1 MSYVLA
7 AIDDSAATAPVI
19 AVAQWFAALLDIEA
33 RALHITGDDTGAT
46 ARAVADAAG
55 VRLAVG
61 HGDVV
66 SMVCSAADNAEVRA
80 VAIGARG
87 VPASTT
93 PAGHVALDLVCGIAR
108 PVLVVP
114 PDARVP
120 SGTSARV
127 LAPVDEHLASSAA
140 LRDLLTQ
147 MRPADT
153 EVLLLRVFDAEHVP
167 PFANHGTYDADAF
180 AQELKRRSIA
190 SLAIA
195 SRVETRV
202 GHPAHTILAA
212 ERELACDLIVL
223 TWSRYI
229 SDHHASVVRRLLAHS
244 TTPLILLADAENRAA
259 RNCQLSDRNRHAPPV
274 TSARR
279 TR

>member
-1 MSYVLA
+1 VSYVLA

-19 AVAQWFAALLDIEA
+19 AVAQWFASLSDIEA
-33 RALHITGDDTGAT
+33 RALHITEDDTGAT

-66 SMVCSAADNAEVRA
+66 SMVCRAADNAEVRA

-87 VPASTT
+87 VPASKT
-93 PAGHVALDLVCGIAR
+93 PAGHVALDLVCGIAK

-120 SGTSARV
+120 SGTSAHV

-147 MRPADT
+147 MPADT
-153 EVLLLRVFDAEHVP
+153 EVVLLRVFDAEHVP
-167 PFANHGTYDADAF
+167 AFANHGTYDADAF
-180 AQELKRRSIA
+180 AQELKRRGVA
-190 SLAIA
+190 SLAIE

-212 ERELACDLIVL
+212 ERELACDLVVL
-223 TWSRYI
+223 TWSRYL

-244 TTPLILLADAENRAA
+244 TTPLILLPEAENRAA
-259 RNCQLSDRNRHAPPV
+259 HNCQLSDRNRHAPPV
-274 TSARR
+274 ASTSR